1 VILIHLIIFLIIS
14 LFLEFRRILK
24 TRANLLRVLQ
34 SNDIENVDA
43 SSSSFLKIPELP
55 DLHLTPEDT
64 GAEGGNSASIGPKL
78 YVRDDGTVD
87 WEGALQ
93 DRAALRKFGGAVW
106 ARINGQTP
114 VELEEESDNKFD
126 DEKMSKESGGNVGS
140 HQSKPAVTA
149 KIPDTPAIQDA
160 RKELLRVEDELKGME
175 KAHTAL
181 VASGRCWNRFCTI
194 V

>member
-1 VILIHLIIFLIIS
+1 M
-14 LFLEFRRILK
+14 K
-24 TRANLLRVLQ
+24 TRSNLLRVLH
-34 SNDIENVDA
+34 SNDIENGDEP
-43 SSSSFLKIPELP
+43 SSSFLKIPELP
-55 DLHLTPEDT
+55 DLNLTPEDT

-93 DRAALRKFGGAVW
+93 DRAALTKFGGAVW

-114 VELEEESDNKFD
+114 VELEEGSDNKLD
-126 DEKMSKESGGNVGS
+126 DETMSKESGGNVDS
-140 HQSKPAVTA
+140 RQSKPAVTA
-149 KIPDTPAIQDA
+149 KIPDTPAIRDA
-160 RKELLRVEDELKGME
+160 RKELLRLEDELKSME

-181 VASGRCWNRFCTI
+181 VASGRCSNCFCKF